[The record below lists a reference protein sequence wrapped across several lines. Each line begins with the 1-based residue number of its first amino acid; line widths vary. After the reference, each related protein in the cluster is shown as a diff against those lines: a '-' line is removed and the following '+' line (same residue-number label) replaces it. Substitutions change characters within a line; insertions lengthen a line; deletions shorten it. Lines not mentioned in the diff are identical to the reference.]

1 MNSAT
6 LEQWHL
12 LAAVV
17 DHGGFAQA
25 AEHLHKSQSTVSHG
39 VKQLQAAL
47 PTAEEAALLGIAP
60 RDPCLV
66 VVRRT
71 FTRDAAITIARLVQP
86 GARYT
91 LHGEFA
97 P

>member
-1 MNSAT
+1 MALADQSVQKRPPRFPCSA
-6 LEQWHL
+6 
-12 LAAVV
+12 LAW
-17 DHGGFAQA
+17 
-25 AEHLHKSQSTVSHG
+25 
-39 VKQLQAAL
+39 AAL
-47 PTAEEAALLGIAP
+47 PTAEEAALLGIAAS
-60 RDPCLV
+60 DPCLI

-86 GARYT
+86 GSRYT